1 MEEKMKKQAQ
11 DQTENLKDRNAE
23 LEKQVTAEL
32 KRDENSLK
40 AQEKVKIR
48 IPRMPDSRDDVVEC
62 GVNGHMY
69 CIKRGE
75 TVEVPVSV
83 KLVLE
88 NCGIL

>member
-1 MEEKMKKQAQ
+1 MQEA
-11 DQTENLKDRNAE
+11 
-23 LEKQVTAEL
+23 
-32 KRDENSLK
+32 KRDKVTEQEQNAQEKNAQLERQAIQALRQGEDSLK
-40 AQEKVKIR
+40 KQEKVKIR